1 MISVHIG
8 DHRLFPSQL
17 MLFTIRS
24 QKTAVTKNYLATSL
38 LHCHTGSVIVI
49 VTNVIES
56 WGAGIV
62 ICLELGASD
71 LHMVQLMPLPP
82 HHLLVH

>member
-1 MISVHIG
+1 VCTLATREKI
-8 DHRLFPSQL
+8 FPSQL
-17 MLFTIRS
+17 LLFTIRS

-56 WGAGIV
+56 CGAGTV
-62 ICLELGASD
+62 IYPELGANG